1 MNYCPIN
8 FCPVTYGRT
17 DRRKVMH
24 KSPPYI
30 STGGLKN
37 YRPPPPD
44 SQSRSDPPTTRRL
57 SCVVHSLSVLL
68 PKDRNWCGRGEIQNA
83 QHYSMFGVMENHP
96 KSQAVLAKYAGHV
109 GQTSADVQ
117 QSAPTLL
124 DILSSRVKCTV
135 NVRQQ
140 RKELL
145 VIDWEKCLTGDQN
158 VRQSN
163 EGLPD
168 ILSGKPEIIFTRTAQ
183 DCHYHELF
191 TPKKGSTDYSIYCTR
206 WPLQEL
212 STLT

>member
-124 DILSSRVKCTV
+124 DILS
-135 NVRQQ
+135 
-140 RKELL
+140 
-145 VIDWEKCLTGDQN
+145 
-158 VRQSN
+158 
-163 EGLPD
+163 
-168 ILSGKPEIIFTRTAQ
+168 GKPEIIFTRTAQ